1 MAFPNPDDN
10 GNYTI
15 SKASTITLGLAIVLL
30 TIIVGFASYSAAQSQ
45 AIQDHTNDYN
55 IHWSKG
61 ELDEAYM
68 PRPELYSEL
77 RAIRQQLD
85 RIEVKLDKLAQ

>member
-1 MAFPNPDDN
+1 MALFSPDDN

-15 SKASTITLGLAIVLL
+15 SKASTISLGLAILLL
-30 TIIVGFASYSAAQSQ
+30 TIIVGFVSYSAAQSQ
-45 AIQDHTNDYN
+45 AVQDHINDRN
-55 IHWSKG
+55 VHWSKG

-85 RIEVKLDKLAQ
+85 RIEDKLDKLAQ

>member
-1 MAFPNPDDN
+1 MTIFSPDHN

-30 TIIVGFASYSAAQSQ
+30 TIIVGFAGYHAAQSQ
-45 AIQDHTNDYN
+45 AVEDHINDAN

-61 ELDEAYM
+61 ELDETYM
-68 PRPELYSEL
+68 PRPELQSEL
-77 RAIRQQLD
+77 RAIRHQLD
-85 RIEVKLDKLAQ
+85 RIEAKLDRLTQ

>member
-1 MAFPNPDDN
+1 MAFLSPDDN

-30 TIIVGFASYSAAQSQ
+30 NIIVGFVSYSAAQSQ
-45 AIQDHTNDYN
+45 ATQDHMNDRN

-77 RAIRQQLD
+77 RAIRRQLD
-85 RIEVKLDKLAQ
+85 RIEAKLDRLTQ

>member
-1 MAFPNPDDN
+1 MAFLSPDDN

-45 AIQDHTNDYN
+45 AIQDHIDDRN

-61 ELDEAYM
+61 ELDEAYL
-68 PRPELYSEL
+68 PRPEAHSEL
-77 RAIRQQLD
+77 RAIRRQLD
-85 RIEVKLDKLAQ
+85 RIEAKLDRLTQ